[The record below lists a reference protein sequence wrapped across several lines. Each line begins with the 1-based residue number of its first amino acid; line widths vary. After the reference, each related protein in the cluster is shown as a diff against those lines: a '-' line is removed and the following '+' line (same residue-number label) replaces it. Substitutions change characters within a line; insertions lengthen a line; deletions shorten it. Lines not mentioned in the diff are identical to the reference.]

1 MSQGPVVISVEDLGK
16 SYRLGAIGG
25 GTIADELRRGW
36 ARLRGR
42 PDPDAPV
49 DTASP
54 GRAQGRTFHA
64 LCGVS
69 FRLREGEVLG
79 IIGRNGAGKSTLLKL
94 LSRITTPTQG
104 RIRMKGR
111 VASLLEVGTGFHPDL
126 TGRENIHL
134 NGAILGM
141 QRREIA
147 AKLDEIIAFSG
158 IEHHIDTPVKRY
170 SSGMKVRLG
179 FAVAAHLE
187 PEILIVDEVLAV
199 GDAEFQRKCLGKMK
213 DVSSS
218 GRTIL
223 FVSHNMTAVL
233 SLCSRVVWIDAG
245 RVAADGPPEEVV
257 AAYLGS
263 YAQSGDEVAW
273 APGEGPGTDLVRLTH
288 AAVLP
293 QDPGAP
299 LTMRSP
305 FGIRIGLENIGV
317 KDDDLN
323 IGLRVLNDHDLV
335 LFASTQADAGTDRPP
350 VPHGRFE
357 VECRIPGD
365 LLNEGSYHVVV
376 TAFRGARLHF
386 ITERVLSFTVH
397 AGERRGAWFG
407 RQAGLVRP
415 RLSWS
420 IGPMDQ
426 AT

>member
-1 MSQGPVVISVEDLGK
+1 MGPVVIEVEGLGK
-16 SYRLGAIGG
+16 SYRLGSIGS

-42 PDPDAPV
+42 TDPDAPV
-49 DTASP
+49 DAASP
-54 GRAQGRTFHA
+54 GRAQGKVFHA
-64 LCGVS
+64 LSDVS

-94 LSRITTPTQG
+94 LSRITAPSG
-104 RIRMKGR
+104 GFIRMKGR

-126 TGRENIHL
+126 TGRENIYL

-141 QRREIA
+141 HRREIDT
-147 AKLDEIIAFSG
+147 KLAEIIAFSG

-213 DVSSS
+213 DVSTS

-233 SLCSRVVWIDAG
+233 SLCTRVVWIDGG
-245 RVAADGPPEEVV
+245 RVAADGPPEDVM

-263 YAQSGDEVAW
+263 YAQGGDEVGW
-273 APGEGPGTDLVRLTH
+273 VPGEGPGTDLVRLTH
-288 AAVLP
+288 AAVVP
-293 QDPGAP
+293 QEAGAP
-299 LTMRSP
+299 LTMRSA
-305 FGIRIGLENIGV
+305 FTIRIGLENRRV
-317 KDDDLN
+317 HDDDLN
-323 IGLRVLNDHDLV
+323 IGLRVVNDHDLV
-335 LFASTQADAGTDRPP
+335 LFASTQADTGTDRPP

-357 VECRIPGD
+357 VDCLIPGD
-365 LLNEGSYHVVV
+365 LMNEGSYHVMVS
-376 TAFRGARLHF
+376 AFRGAKLHF
-386 ITERVLSFTVH
+386 MTERVLSFTVH

-415 RLSWS
+415 RLNWT
-420 IGPMDQ
+420 IQ
-426 AT
+426 AADHRG